1 MLDVLLHEDI
11 HNTVVVVTRYFGGV
25 LLGTGGLVR
34 AYQKATQSGL
44 ESSIIIEKQ
53 RGILGSIVTD
63 YNGIGKFNIFWH
75 RTIFRLQT
83 AFMEKMSAFRWSF
96 RHNSRKK
103 IEKRTDRG
111 YEWKSRDRL
120 GKRGHFCNC

>member
-63 YNGIGKFNIFWH
+63 YNGIGKIQYILAQNNIP
-75 RTIFRLQT
+75 IADSIYGENVSIQVVVP
-83 AFMEKMSAFRWSF
+83 AQQQE
-96 RHNSRKK
+96 K
-103 IEKRTDRG
+103 IEK
-111 YEWKSRDRL
+111 EL
-120 GKRGHFCNC
+120 I